1 LIIDDVL
8 ELFLKRVPE
17 LETEFKVSL
26 KDNLIDKKDGLYVI
40 WGMGMM
46 PCIITSIKNKA
57 NENQLTRIFNFFE
70 EMATSEEE
78 VKELLMYST
87 LEKLGDEKE
96 IFELAVPFMGKETRR
111 LSDTVETFL
120 GR

>member
-17 LETEFKVSL
+17 LETEFKVFL
-26 KDNLIDKKDGLYVI
+26 KDNLIDEKDGLYVI

-46 PCIITSIKNKA
+46 PCIITAIKNKA
-57 NENQLTRIFNFFE
+57 NENQLTRIFDFFE
-70 EMATSEEE
+70 EMATSEED

-111 LSDTVETFL
+111 LSDKVETFL